1 MKKSKKVISLAEAAK
16 LSTYNQD
23 YLGSLIRKGE
33 IKAQKIGRGYF
44 TTEEEV
50 KNFLLKQKKLSPE
63 KIDKVISLA
72 EAAKL
77 STYNQDYLG
86 SLIRKGEIKGE
97 KIGRAYFTTEGEI
110 QSFLLK
116 QKNKHQETATPKI
129 FPHQYARNILIAVLA
144 VSVFLFGLY
153 QFNNQDYMEPGTQT
167 ADTDKFDTP
176 LEVPTISELA
186 TAYKNY
192 VSQFKI
198 TQTTPITTI
207 SELADA
213 YKNYLTLSAIISPP
227 AAQFASSP
235 AGPQGPQGIQGLAGL
250 QGLQGPAGA
259 NADMSLFVLR
269 EFFSKQVDRI
279 FDSIGNSM
287 QGLSDSLA
295 NIINTITL
303 AVSGDATIGGGLT
316 VTGNI
321 TGNLVGAINPSFAV
335 GSIPFQGASGLSEDN
350 ANLFW
355 DDTNNR
361 LGIGTIAPTANLQV
375 AQGTAGV
382 GTVSNLAGGTTV
394 TGVGTQFTNTF
405 KVGDTITINAETVAI
420 SAIASDTSMTTAAI
434 TGANSGVAYTLTG
447 GTRFS
452 VLGNGNVGIGTASP
466 SGNLDVRQ
474 LADGDTAI
482 YSRRFT
488 DTTPTGNF
496 LDFRNAAG
504 STSLFSVDASGAL
517 TVAGTTT
524 LNGLVIT
531 NDTLTS
537 NAQST
542 FTKVPTL
549 AHIFDPNWPDGTS
562 NASDGTIYI
571 NPASSVADG
580 NLISAAVGDAIQFLV
595 DAEGDIYANNLILSG
610 STTTGA
616 TTIAGNLTVQDN
628 TTLGDA
634 PTDAINFVGKVNS
647 DITFTTD
654 NTNDIGA
661 LEANRPRTGYFG
673 TSVVAPLF
681 TGALTGN
688 ADTVTNGVY
697 TNAANSF
704 SLINPLTTIAESWI
718 GPSSTTGIYFKGG
731 NVGIGT
737 TGPGRRLEVEST
749 VNGEYPLRVDGVQGT
764 IEFQNSGATRGYIST
779 SANYFQTGGIADGLL
794 LRSENKGIQF
804 APGGTGSGI
813 AVTMLPSGNVGIG
826 TTGPTAVL
834 HLKAGTTAASTAP
847 LKFTSGSLL
856 TIAEAGAVEF
866 LTDAY
871 YGTIT
876 TGAVRKTFAFLESP
890 SFITPALGDATYT
903 TLSGGNIT
911 DSGLTAGRVT
921 FAGTAGILSDDADLT
936 FATDTLTA
944 TKYIAATNATIPLLY
959 GSSADNG
966 DITIEGTSS
975 ATKTTSYVIL
985 QPTSGNVGIGTT
997 APGAKLD
1004 VLFDSASSPN
1014 MLQVTNYRS
1023 GAAPNGAMTFRA
1035 SRGTASVPVAVSSG
1049 DVLGGSY
1056 VYGHNGTSFLNMG
1069 NVLVRAAGA
1078 TSAYLSLE
1086 TKDTGDAEAI
1096 ERVRILASGNVG
1108 IGTTTPTNILSLGN
1122 GAARKFW
1129 IENTATDV
1137 VGRALTVAAG
1147 GTVAG
1152 TSVSNVVGGNLIL
1165 QSGLGTGTGAST
1177 IFFQTGTTLTTGT
1190 TLQTMETKMTILG
1203 SGNVGI
1209 GTTEPVYPFEVRK
1222 DGRNLYINYYYPL
1235 ASKNTANTYGV
1246 LLGYDT
1252 SDGAGVISQNG
1263 LATDLKFTTN
1273 TGGVPYDRLIIKNDG
1288 LVGIGTTEPASKL
1301 DITTAG
1307 LATTQTTSSGLALVN
1322 TTAATAI
1329 APVQIS
1335 PAIRWSGFGWKTDAT
1350 AASQAVDFRAFVTPV
1365 QGTSAPTGYLGFE
1378 SSINGGA
1385 YSATPAFVI
1394 TSAGNIGIGTA
1405 GPTTNLEIADD
1416 FAIGGGIKISDTDGG
1431 YFSLVQ
1437 TTGVAGSFQP
1447 AFTGFAT
1454 GDVSSLVFK
1463 GLRNT
1468 SGTTYPTVKFLTRDS
1483 TDSTG
1488 IGATDIAFQFSNHT
1502 TNILTM
1508 LGSGNVGIGVTP
1520 TAGKLHVKQTTDS
1533 SSGGIFVGDS
1543 TVTNSVRL
1551 WADGTNAYVY
1561 SNAGASPLI
1570 LNTTGK
1576 VGIGT
1581 TGPDYSLD
1589 VAVGNGIQIRTTSDQ
1604 GLTLTTPVAD
1614 ARSATISFKKS
1625 RGSYASPTD
1634 IVNGD
1639 SIAEIW
1645 SSPFSNSYKSLL
1657 SIQTAVD
1664 GTFTSNQNPP
1674 TRIGFYT
1681 NIANGAS
1688 TERMRIDKSGNV
1700 GIGTTGPASLTEI
1713 QGGLTTTG
1721 AVLTLS
1727 SKETST
1733 VVNDVLGRINFRAA
1747 LDAAGGDAI
1756 LTGASIVAIAEG
1768 TFSSTANTTS
1778 LQFQTGASEAAT
1790 TKMTILSD
1798 GNVGIGTAEPENK
1811 VHIFSNSAGTVR
1823 AEASADLTI
1832 EDGSGGG
1839 SFIQFLTDNSSSAGL
1854 YFGDPEDTI
1863 SGKIYYS
1870 HLLDSM
1876 FFSANNTVTMTLDL
1890 FGNVGIGVSPSY
1902 RLHVSEDT
1910 ASIVGAFTNLDGTCT
1925 LDPGDVGGWSCP
1937 SDERLKKDISNLDSG
1952 LAQIN
1957 QLRPVSYRLKNENE
1971 NTMLSVGLLAQ
1982 EVQPI
1987 FPKLVTIQPDGT
1999 LSLNYGGLTPVV
2011 IKAIQELSL
2020 NLDGVAERV
2029 ALLEANMG
2037 ISGSG
2042 ESITETLG
2050 QYAAEFFNAGVSSVV
2065 DGVAYMKGIVVDT
2078 LTIGSAAKPVG
2089 FTIYD
2094 TITSNP
2100 FCVSMASGV
2109 LVSLEGTCESQNQIS
2124 MTASDTTDTTT
2135 SSTPA
2140 SSIDSAGQATTT
2152 EESAPTDTTTSNVTT
2167 TDTTSDTTASDT
2179 TDTTTNS
2186 TDTTTT
2192 EESASELTAVDETPP
2207 EAVAPPE
2214 ETSPP
2219 ETPTPEP
2226 APEVVSEPSP

>member
-737 TGPGRRLEVEST
+737 TGP
-749 VNGEYPLRVDGVQGT
+749 
-764 IEFQNSGATRGYIST
+764 
-779 SANYFQTGGIADGLL
+779 SALL
-794 LRSENKGIQF
+794 
-804 APGGTGSGI
+804 
-813 AVTMLPSGNVGIG
+813 
-826 TTGPTAVL
+826 
-834 HLKAGTTAASTAP
+834 
-847 LKFTSGSLL
+847 
-856 TIAEAGAVEF
+856 
-866 LTDAY
+866 
-871 YGTIT
+871 
-876 TGAVRKTFAFLESP
+876 
-890 SFITPALGDATYT
+890 
-903 TLSGGNIT
+903 
-911 DSGLTAGRVT
+911 
-921 FAGTAGILSDDADLT
+921 DL
-936 FATDTLTA
+936 
-944 TKYIAATNATIPLLY
+944 
-959 GSSADNG
+959 
-966 DITIEGTSS
+966 
-975 ATKTTSYVIL
+975 
-985 QPTSGNVGIGTT
+985 
-997 APGAKLD
+997 
-1004 VLFDSASSPN
+1004 LFDSASSPN

-1035 SRGTASVPVAVSSG
+1035 SRGTASVPVAVSSD

-1108 IGTTTPTNILSLGN
+1108 IGTTVPDGKLHVMTASAGTVTAGADFDDLTVENSAEAGINILGGN
-1122 GAARKFW
+1122 ANMVGIAFGDDGAAISGAVKYHNADNSMRF
-1129 IENTATDV
+1129 
-1137 VGRALTVAAG
+1137 
-1147 GTVAG
+1147 
-1152 TSVSNVVGGNLIL
+1152 SVNGNLEKMRI
-1165 QSGLGTGTGAST
+1165 QSD
-1177 IFFQTGTTLTTGT
+1177 
-1190 TLQTMETKMTILG
+1190 
-1203 SGNVGI
+1203 GNVGI
-1209 GTTEPVYPFEVRK
+1209 GTTV
-1222 DGRNLYINYYYPL
+1222 
-1235 ASKNTANTYGV
+1235 
-1246 LLGYDT
+1246 
-1252 SDGAGVISQNG
+1252 
-1263 LATDLKFTTN
+1263 
-1273 TGGVPYDRLIIKNDG
+1273 
-1288 LVGIGTTEPASKL
+1288 PASKL

-1394 TSAGNIGIGTA
+1394 TSAGNIGIGTTNPNRFLEVA
-1405 GPTTNLEIADD
+1405 GQAKIGDTAGEGLFLRGASTAAHYNWLIGEQVNVGSALEITPSTA
-1416 FAIGGGIKISDTDGG
+1416 AGGET
-1431 YFSLVQ
+1431 FS
-1437 TTGVAGSFQP
+1437 
-1447 AFTGFAT
+1447 
-1454 GDVSSLVFK
+1454 
-1463 GLRNT
+1463 
-1468 SGTTYPTVKFLTRDS
+1468 
-1483 TDSTG
+1483 
-1488 IGATDIAFQFSNHT
+1488 
-1502 TNILTM
+1502 
-1508 LGSGNVGIGVTP
+1508 
-1520 TAGKLHVKQTTDS
+1520 
-1533 SSGGIFVGDS
+1533 
-1543 TVTNSVRL
+1543 
-1551 WADGTNAYVY
+1551 
-1561 SNAGASPLI
+1561 
-1570 LNTTGK
+1570 
-1576 VGIGT
+1576 
-1581 TGPDYSLD
+1581 
-1589 VAVGNGIQIRTTSDQ
+1589 
-1604 GLTLTTPVAD
+1604 TPVAV
-1614 ARSATISFKKS
+1614 F
-1625 RGSYASPTD
+1625 
-1634 IVNGD
+1634 
-1639 SIAEIW
+1639 
-1645 SSPFSNSYKSLL
+1645 L
-1657 SIQTAVD
+1657 Q
-1664 GTFTSNQNPP
+1664 
-1674 TRIGFYT
+1674 
-1681 NIANGAS
+1681 
-1688 TERMRIDKSGNV
+1688 SGNV
-1700 GIGTTGPASLTEI
+1700 GIGTTTPASLTEI

-1721 AVLTLS
+1721 SVLTLGT
-1727 SKETST
+1727 KETT
-1733 VVNDVLGRINFRAA
+1733 VVVNDVLGRINFYAPLEA
-1747 LDAAGGDAI
+1747 DGSDAI
-1756 LTGASIVAIAEG
+1756 LTGASILAIAED
-1768 TFSSTANTTS
+1768 TFSATVNKTS
-1778 LQFQTGASEAAT
+1778 LQFQTGASETAT

-1798 GNVGIGTAEPENK
+1798 GNVGIG
-1811 VHIFSNSAGTVR
+1811 
-1823 AEASADLTI
+1823 
-1832 EDGSGGG
+1832 
-1839 SFIQFLTDNSSSAGL
+1839 
-1854 YFGDPEDTI
+1854 
-1863 SGKIYYS
+1863 
-1870 HLLDSM
+1870 
-1876 FFSANNTVTMTLDL
+1876 
-1890 FGNVGIGVSPSY
+1890 VSPSY
-1902 RLHVSEDT
+1902 RLHVSDATT
-1910 ASIVGAFTNLDGTCT
+1910 AGIVGAFTNSDGTCT

-1937 SDERLKKDISNLDSG
+1937 SDERLKKDISNFDSG

-2029 ALLEANMG
+2029 ALLEANAG
-2037 ISGSG
+2037 VSGSG
-2042 ESITETLG
+2042 ESIAGTLG
-2050 QYAAEFFNAGVSSVV
+2050 QYAVEFFSAGVSSVV
-2065 DGVAYMKGIVVDT
+2065 DGVAYMKGIVVDK

-2094 TITSNP
+2094 TVTSNP
-2100 FCVSMASGV
+2100 FCVSMVSGV

-2152 EESAPTDTTTSNVTT
+2152 EESAPADTTTSNVTT
-2167 TDTTSDTTASDT
+2167 TDTTSDAITSDT

-2186 TDTTTT
+2186 TDTITT

-2214 ETSPP
+2214 ETPPP